1 MEQQY
6 EMLSA
11 AIIEQ
16 ALRDYRRARINILK
30 KYDVINSGIRIREI
44 QKFLK
49 SKWFSLLSDLDGEKL
64 IELMENEE
72 IKLNEPDTEEAE
84 TEECEMQKVS
94 CTV

>member
-16 ALRDYRRARINILK
+16 ALRDYRRARINIVK
-30 KYDVINSGIRIREI
+30 KYDVINSEIRIREI
-44 QKFLK
+44 QRFLK
-49 SKWFSLLSDLDGEKL
+49 SSWFRLLSDLDGEKL
-64 IELMENEE
+64 IELMGNEE

>member
-30 KYDVINSGIRIREI
+30 KYDVINSRIRIREI
-44 QKFLK
+44 QKFFK
-49 SKWFSLLSDLDGEKL
+49 SRWFRFLSELEGEKL

-72 IKLNEPDTEEAE
+72 IKLNEPNTEEAE

>member
-30 KYDVINSGIRIREI
+30 KYDVISSGIRIREI
-44 QKFLK
+44 QRFLK
-49 SKWFSLLSDLDGEKL
+49 SSWFRLLSDLDGEKL
-64 IELMENEE
+64 IELMEGES
-72 IKLNEPDTEEAE
+72 T
-84 TEECEMQKVS
+84 
-94 CTV
+94 

>member
-30 KYDVINSGIRIREI
+30 KYDVINSRIRIREI
-44 QKFLK
+44 QRFLK
-49 SKWFSLLSDLDGEKL
+49 SSWFRLLSDLDGEKL

-72 IKLNEPDTEEAE
+72 IKLNEPDTK
-84 TEECEMQKVS
+84 ECEMQKVS

>member
-1 MEQQY
+1 MEESY
-6 EMLSA
+6 EMLSV

-16 ALRDYRRARINILK
+16 ALRDYRRARKNVLK
-30 KYDVINSGIRIREI
+30 KYDVINSEVRIREI
-44 QKFLK
+44 QRFLK
-49 SKWFSLLSDLDGEKL
+49 SSWFRLLSDLDGEKL

>member
-1 MEQQY
+1 MEESY

-30 KYDVINSGIRIREI
+30 KYDVINSRIRIREI
-44 QKFLK
+44 QRFLK
-49 SKWFSLLSDLDGEKL
+49 SSWFRLQSDLDGEKL

-72 IKLNEPDTEEAE
+72 IKLNEPDAK
-84 TEECEMQKVS
+84 ECEMQKVS
-94 CTV
+94 CVV

>member
-30 KYDVINSGIRIREI
+30 KYDVINSRIRIREI
-44 QKFLK
+44 QRFLK
-49 SKWFSLLSDLDGEKL
+49 SSWFRLLSDLDGEKL
-64 IELMENEE
+64 IELMEGEF
-72 IKLNEPDTEEAE
+72 I
-84 TEECEMQKVS
+84 
-94 CTV
+94 